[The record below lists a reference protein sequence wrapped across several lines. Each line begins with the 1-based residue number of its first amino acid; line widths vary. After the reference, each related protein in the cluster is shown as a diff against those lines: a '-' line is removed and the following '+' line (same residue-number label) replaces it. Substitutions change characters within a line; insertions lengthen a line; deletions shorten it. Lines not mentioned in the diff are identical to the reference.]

1 MIRIDDLG
9 LFIRSAAL
17 GSFTAAALEVDLLP
31 GQVAAAI
38 KRLERE
44 LDVRLFARTTR
55 SLRLTAEGEQYLP
68 TAHSVLE
75 TLQQGKENLRGE
87 NATLRGVLQV
97 TAPSDLGRNIL
108 LPWLTLF
115 RRQILN

>member
-17 GSFTAAALEVDLLP
+17 GSFTAAALEADLLP

-75 TLQQGKENLRGE
+75 TPCKARK
-87 NATLRGVLQV
+87 TCGVR
-97 TAPSDLGRNIL
+97 TPRCGACCK
-108 LPWLTLF
+108 
-115 RRQILN
+115 